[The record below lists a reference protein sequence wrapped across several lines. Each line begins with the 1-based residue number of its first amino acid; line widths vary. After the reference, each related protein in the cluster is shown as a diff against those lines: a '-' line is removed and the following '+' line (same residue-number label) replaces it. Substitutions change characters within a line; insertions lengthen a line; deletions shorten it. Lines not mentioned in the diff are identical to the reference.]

1 MKKSDILVATEPV
14 AGAFERLGVPYYI
27 GGSVASSAYGI
38 PRATMDVDM
47 ISNLQPRHVRPLVE
61 LLEPFY
67 YIDEKMIF
75 DAIEQRSSFNLIHLE
90 TMVKIDIFIGKNSL
104 YEREA
109 FKRTKRDTLDE
120 QAGTVTFYLVSPEDI
135 VLNKLVWFRSGG
147 EISEQQWKDIIGVL
161 KVQGNRIDREYLQH
175 WSCELE
181 VTDLLEKAF
190 QDAGDGP
197 FSG

>member
-47 ISNLQPRHVRPLVE
+47 MSNLLPRHVRPLVE
-61 LLEPFY
+61 LLEPLY
-67 YIDEKMIF
+67 YIDESMIL

-90 TMVKIDIFIGKNSL
+90 TMVKIDIFITGHSP

-109 FKRTKRDTLDE
+109 FKRTKRDILDE
-120 QAGTVTFYLVSPEDI
+120 EAGTVTFYLVSPEDI

-147 EISEQQWKDIIGVL
+147 EVSEQQWKDIIGVL
-161 KVQGNRIDREYLQH
+161 KVQENGIDRE
-175 WSCELE
+175 
-181 VTDLLEKAF
+181 
-190 QDAGDGP
+190 QDAGDGA